1 MDFSTAQSDKLD
13 LSDLLSAAYDP
24 LTDAITDFVEITTSG
39 SNSILKV
46 DADGTGAGASFV
58 QIATLVGITGLTN
71 EEALETAGTL
81 ITA

>member
-1 MDFSTAQSDKLD
+1 
-13 LSDLLSAAYDP
+13 
-24 LTDAITDFVEITTSG
+24 VEITTSG
-39 SNSILKV
+39 SDSILKV